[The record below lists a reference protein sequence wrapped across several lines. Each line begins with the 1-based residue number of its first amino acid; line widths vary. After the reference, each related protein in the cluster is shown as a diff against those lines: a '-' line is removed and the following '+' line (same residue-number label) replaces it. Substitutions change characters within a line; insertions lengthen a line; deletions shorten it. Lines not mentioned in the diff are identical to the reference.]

1 MQKGGFAPLKRFL
14 CAVIVAALLLFCVAC
29 GSHAAVSAD
38 SIATAAPTASSSR
51 NIRSEPITVN
61 STVADADTVNNA
73 QTAAPTT
80 EVTIGRALSCLSGA
94 ATLDTGILGS
104 ECAGAQDAGGQRN
117 EHCAKNSFPNSLFHG
132 KVLSVMYD
140 ILPVTFSVR
149 NHHRRNHPN
158 QSRLN

>member
-1 MQKGGFAPLKRFL
+1 MKRFL

-80 EVTIGRALSCLSGA
+80 EVTEAPAESEAEEVDTPATGDFPVPYLA
-94 ATLDTGILGS
+94 AVLGLILVCS
-104 ECAGAQDAGGQRN
+104 AG
-117 EHCAKNSFPNSLFHG
+117 L
-132 KVLSVMYD
+132 VM
-140 ILPVTFSVR
+140 LKRT
-149 NHHRRNHPN
+149 
-158 QSRLN
+158 

>member
-80 EVTIGRALSCLSGA
+80 EVTEAPAESEAKEVDTPLPGIFRCLTVA
-94 ATLDTGILGS
+94 AVLGLILVCS
-104 ECAGAQDAGGQRN
+104 AG
-117 EHCAKNSFPNSLFHG
+117 L
-132 KVLSVMYD
+132 VMLKR
-140 ILPVTFSVR
+140 I
-149 NHHRRNHPN
+149 
-158 QSRLN
+158 

>member
-51 NIRSEPITVN
+51 NIRSEPITVK

-73 QTAAPTT
+73 QFEKQRRSVAFLKGKT
-80 EVTIGRALSCLSGA
+80 EP
-94 ATLDTGILGS
+94 
-104 ECAGAQDAGGQRN
+104 QR
-117 EHCAKNSFPNSLFHG
+117 
-132 KVLSVMYD
+132 
-140 ILPVTFSVR
+140 
-149 NHHRRNHPN
+149 
-158 QSRLN
+158 

>member
-1 MQKGGFAPLKRFL
+1 MKRFL

-73 QTAAPTT
+73 QTAAPTAEAT
-80 EVTIGRALSCLSGA
+80 AESEAEEVDTPATGDFPVPYLA
-94 ATLDTGILGS
+94 AVLGLILVCS
-104 ECAGAQDAGGQRN
+104 AG
-117 EHCAKNSFPNSLFHG
+117 L
-132 KVLSVMYD
+132 VMLKR
-140 ILPVTFSVR
+140 I
-149 NHHRRNHPN
+149 
-158 QSRLN
+158 